1 MPRNSDDIASFKQS
15 IDYLSG
21 KIDELSGIKH
31 EVSQILCLVNKLKS
45 IITEKDEQ
53 IGVLEARIDDL
64 EQYQKKQKHYHLRL
78 KNKQNAVEYTFI
90 SREGFNWGKCS
101 RRRKGIIRK
110 AGNRIPEQEAG
121 HRYC

>member
-31 EVSQILCLVNKLKS
+31 EVSQILCLVNKLQS
-45 IITEKDEQ
+45 IITEKDKQ

-64 EQYQKKQKHYHLRL
+64 L
-78 KNKQNAVEYTFI
+78 T
-90 SREGFNWGKCS
+90 
-101 RRRKGIIRK
+101 K
-110 AGNRIPEQEAG
+110 AT
-121 HRYC
+121 YLY